1 MSFKFF
7 LLFEI
12 ISDKSQE
19 AESQTIWT
27 KFDKS
32 TLDKFINEDKVILL
46 DFTADWCITCQ
57 INKKTTLQ
65 NKNLL
70 RYLKDR
76 KVELMR
82 GDWTKSDDE
91 ILSFIKGYG
100 RIGIPV
106 NIIFGPNNRNGIVL
120 PEILTK
126 DLIIDNI
133 KLVLENEYKN

>member
-1 MSFKFF
+1 
-7 LLFEI
+7 
-12 ISDKSQE
+12 
-19 AESQTIWT
+19 
-27 KFDKS
+27 
-32 TLDKFINEDKVILL
+32 
-46 DFTADWCITCQ
+46 
-57 INKKTTLQ
+57 
-65 NKNLL
+65 
-70 RYLKDR
+70 
-76 KVELMR
+76 MR

>member
-1 MSFKFF
+1 MKIFFSLAFSILFF
-7 LLFEI
+7 LYI
-12 ISDKSQE
+12 VPPYDNKGANYKWIN
-19 AESQTIWT
+19 
-27 KFDKS
+27 FDRV
-32 TLDKFINEDKVILL
+32 TLNNLIQNNKIILL

-126 DLIIDNI
+126 DLIIME
-133 KLVLENEYKN
+133 KLIQ

>member
-1 MSFKFF
+1 M
-7 LLFEI
+7 FEI
-12 ISDKSQE
+12 ISDKSQYQ
-19 AESQTIWT
+19 ESKIIWT
-27 KFDKS
+27 KFHKK
-32 TLDKFINEDKVILL
+32 TLEKFINEDKVILL

-65 NKNLL
+65 NKSLL
-70 RYLKDR
+70 GFLKDN
-76 KVELMR
+76 KVELIR

-91 ILSFIKGYG
+91 ILSFIKSYG

-106 NIIFGPNNRNGIVL
+106 NIIFGPNNKNGIVL

-133 KLVLENEYKN
+133 RMVLKDEYKN